1 MDVAHSSRIALA
13 VVAGTLAI
21 AGLLTATAAAGP
33 SARFTATSPTIAQAE
48 QVARAYWGADP
59 CHGSVTVRWVRQAP
73 DINALS
79 TWASPTADPYG
90 DPQANSDCAIDLNPV
105 AAFDW
110 PKFCTVVVH
119 EFGHLL
125 GHDHDSRRGQLMSE
139 IYTTPVASCAA
150 PTARRA
156 AASRGLASVRR
167 SG

>member
-1 MDVAHSSRIALA
+1 VGVAHSSRIALA

-21 AGLLTATAAAGP
+21 AGLLTATAVAGP
-33 SARFTATSPTIAQAE
+33 SARFVATSPTIAQAE
-48 QVARAYWGADP
+48 HIARTYWGADP
-59 CHGSVTVRWVRQAP
+59 CQGSVTIRWVRQAA

-79 TWASPTADPYG
+79 TWASPTTDPYG
-90 DPQANSDCAIDLNPV
+90 DPDANSNCAIDLNPA

-139 IYTTPVASCAA
+139 IYTTPLAPCAA

-156 AASRGLASVRR
+156 VASRELATVRR

>member
-1 MDVAHSSRIALA
+1 VGVAHPSRIALA

-33 SARFTATSPTIAQAE
+33 SARFVATSPTIVQAE
-48 QVARAYWGADP
+48 RVARAYWGADP
-59 CHGSVTVRWVRQAP
+59 CHGSVTIRWVRQAA

-79 TWASPTADPYG
+79 TWASPTTDPYG
-90 DPQANSDCAIDLNPV
+90 DPDANADCKIDLNPV
-105 AAFDW
+105 AALPW

-139 IYTTPVASCAA
+139 IYTTPVAACAA

-156 AASRGLASVRR
+156 VVSRDLATVRR